1 MFNLRGNKLLDKAC
15 SDWVMETDVVGD
27 DVVFV
32 VIVIVEK
39 VTCIVGVWPFR
50 C

>member
-32 VIVIVEK
+32 VIVEK
-39 VTCIVGVWPFR
+39 VTCIVGVLPFR